1 MLKQSLVVAYAT
13 LIRAEKYI
21 LSEDD
26 RINELQKSV
35 PNDYIVTVAE
45 YLIK

>member
-1 MLKQSLVVAYAT
+1 MLKQSLIVAYAT
-13 LIRAEKYI
+13 LVRVEKYI

-35 PNDYIVTVAE
+35 PNDYIVAVAE
-45 YLIK
+45 YLVK